1 MASALIEWHDLD
13 GYARGVVDGRD
24 KYLIQAVAFEGFSGY
39 ELLKPTSDGDLQLGY
54 YRRVSTA
61 KQIAEDKERARS
73 DRGER
78 SRPERFERV
87 TAHEA
92 PDEPMLYDQIRP
104 HDRVTIVDRF
114 GQQRTG
120 RVVMRGPAGWVL
132 NMGGQHGT
140 PAIATPENVVR
151 VRSAREVDETAPW
164 PRRNERPAAREDAGP
179 QGALDWKQR
188 GDDWYAKTFGGAV
201 YILSPDGEDGFHA
214 YYEHGGKRQD
224 LGAHTTLGGAMAAAR
239 AHQPA
244 MSRAAEAGGGHLHSQ
259 KQPPEMPPE
268 VRGHWQTTYKHQ
280 LPTKW
285 SLERLRWNHTLY
297 RVDAWVGRNLP
308 EGSPRPDIFAVDA
321 RSPKEA
327 ERIVLDGWLR
337 EKYIGDWTFEAE
349 VTEWPID
356 DGVPRMIPASS
367 FSFSSEAGERVP
379 VLHEDDPEVAVA
391 SVTKTETVTVAV
403 ANEDFSTVA
412 QAEQYAYTEGFRF
425 IAKHGKRYHVY
436 KRRAV
441 GKKGYERREMYHRRG
456 KWHISGDR
464 KVVSRLGEGARAIKV
479 SQTAGTIRREE
490 QAPAAPEAPVEVMV
504 QEARRRVVH
513 VSLPEKSLTKDQQ
526 DKADRAYEEGL
537 SAGDA
542 LGNQMTTDPDGQADI
557 RRMHRTNELRG
568 WTKRTA
574 ENESEREDRGRYW
587 QIGFMEGLRR
597 TIDAWSKHNIKR
609 YDSMASEAGGKL
621 TLAQAKA
628 ELRPLGLVIIS
639 QDGEYRVN
647 FRRGDEE
654 SAYYTTDLDD
664 AVATGKDMAKRRA
677 GERRIS
683 RRKPRKMARED
694 SKRRN
699 LDSFTSGYAVAAL
712 WSSTDNSRDDGGDPL
727 DDNYSVD
734 DIASDTLEQMR
745 RDCAKFQRDNEKDLD
760 KAYKA
765 DVFVDGRRYNAHSA
779 GFDFWLTRQGHGAG
793 FWDRGLGAV
802 GDRLTEASKKYG
814 TFDLYVQDGKV
825 HGEPLKWKGVNE
837 SRESRPAASEASE
850 PAKEEPAG
858 VGCAPCEAASGEASK
873 RREKLVVK
881 LDSEKDARKL
891 RDLLNDTT
899 KGYNDRMGDTVH
911 TSAPHADVVKAL
923 AKLGIVGVIDT
934 EARESTKKSK
944 EDMSEPL
951 QGGCV
956 AIVERTPD
964 CIPTGVRMETPRDVY
979 DFMAPRYAKLGG
991 EHFFVLLVSNQ
1002 GELLGNP
1009 IEVAKGQ
1016 PDRVAVDIEQVIAAA
1031 ITGAAAGARGFL
1043 VSHGHPSGGEFARPS
1058 QSDKRLTTDIAASA
1072 KIACP
1077 STEFVDHV
1085 IVCAPAKSGVGSYY
1099 SFDEGKVVK
1108 VRSKS

>member
-1 MASALIEWHDLD
+1 MTSELIQWHDLD
-13 GYARGVVDGRD
+13 GYARGVVDGHD
-24 KYLIQAVAFEGFSGY
+24 KYLIQPVAFEGFHGY
-39 ELLKPTSDGDLQLGY
+39 ELIRPTSDGDLQLGY
-54 YRRVSTA
+54 YKRVSTA

-73 DRGER
+73 DGPGR
-78 SRPERFERV
+78 SRPERFERA

-92 PDEPMLYDQIRP
+92 GDTPDELMLYDQIRP

-151 VRSAREVDETAPW
+151 VRSAREVDETAAPW
-164 PRRNERPAAREDAGP
+164 PTRRRTPGAREDAGP

-188 GDDWYAKTFGGAV
+188 RDDWYAKTFGGAE
-201 YILSPDGEDGFHA
+201 YILSPEGEDGFHA
-214 YYEHGGKRQD
+214 YYVDGGKRED
-224 LGAHTTLGGAMAAAR
+224 LGGHTTLGGAMAAAR

-244 MSRAAEAGGGHLHSQ
+244 MSRAAEERPWHGIGRKGPKSLDIGDLEGSLEFEERGFEQWSVHDKCPKRSRRGREEYKHLYTFSIVKDGGAWVRDPRAEQIGPVDEQVLSAEARLLAARNDEDVVKHDDD
-259 KQPPEMPPE
+259 E
-268 VRGHWQTTYKHQ
+268 VRG
-280 LPTKW
+280 
-285 SLERLRWNHTLY
+285 
-297 RVDAWVGRNLP
+297 
-308 EGSPRPDIFAVDA
+308 
-321 RSPKEA
+321 
-327 ERIVLDGWLR
+327 
-337 EKYIGDWTFEAE
+337 
-349 VTEWPID
+349 
-356 DGVPRMIPASS
+356 AS
-367 FSFSSEAGERVP
+367 ERVP

-412 QAEQYAYTEGFRF
+412 QAEQHAYTEGFRF

-464 KVVSRLGEGARAIKV
+464 KVVSRLGEGARGIKV

-490 QAPAAPEAPVEVMV
+490 QAPVAAPEAAPVEAMA
-504 QEARRRVVH
+504 QEAGRRVVH
-513 VSLPEKSLTKDQQ
+513 VPAPEKALTKDQQ
-526 DKADRAYEEGL
+526 EKADRAYKEGL
-537 SAGDA
+537 SAGDV
-542 LGNQMTTDPDGQADI
+542 LGNQMTTDEEGQSDI
-557 RRMHRTNELRG
+557 RRLHRKHELRD

-574 ENESEREDRGRYW
+574 ENEAEREDRGQYW
-587 QIGFMEGLRR
+587 QIGFLEGLRR
-597 TIDAWSKHNIKR
+597 TIDAWAKHNLQR
-609 YDSMASEAGGKL
+609 YGSMASESPSGKL

-628 ELRPLGLVIIS
+628 ELRPLGLILTHH
-639 QDGEYRVN
+639 DGEYRVN
-647 FRRGDEE
+647 FRRGNEE
-654 SAYYTTDLDD
+654 SAYYTPDLDD

-712 WSSTDNSRDDGGDPL
+712 WSSTDNSDEQGGDPL
-727 DDNYSVD
+727 DDNYDVD

-779 GFDFWLTRQGHGAG
+779 GFDFWLTRAGHGAG

-814 TFDLYVQDGKV
+814 TFALYVQDGKV

-858 VGCAPCEAASGEASK
+858 VGCAPCDAASSTTEATEEKKSRRRSSKTGETVTVEQKVDKTPCSDGTCVPWLRVERDSADYEK
-873 RREKLVVK
+873 RMEKAKAIGPIETPQQVF
-881 LDSEKDARKL
+881 
-891 RDLLNDTT
+891 DLLA
-899 KGYNDRMGDTVH
+899 GE
-911 TSAPHADVVKAL
+911 
-923 AKLGIVGVIDT
+923 LG
-934 EARESTKKSK
+934 K
-944 EDMSEPL
+944 EDQEVFVVICL
-951 QGGCV
+951 DLHGHL
-956 AIVERTPD
+956 R
-964 CIPTGVRMETPRDVY
+964 GV
-979 DFMAPRYAKLGG
+979 F
-991 EHFFVLLVSNQ
+991 
-1002 GELLGNP
+1002 
-1009 IEVAKGQ
+1009 EVARGQ
-1016 PDRVAVDIEQVIAAA
+1016 RSKVSVGIQDVMRPILLTGCEGA
-1031 ITGAAAGARGFL
+1031 IICHA
-1043 VSHGHPSGGEFARPS
+1043 HPSNNSSNPSRADRQLTKDIQDAIKPFEGECTLI
-1058 QSDKRLTTDIAASA
+1058 DHVVLTTDTWYSILGNES
-1072 KIACP
+1072 
-1077 STEFVDHV
+1077 STKPTKRR
-1085 IVCAPAKSGVGSYY
+1085 A
-1099 SFDEGKVVK
+1099 
-1108 VRSKS
+1108 